1 MISFTIE
8 RKSLDDWVTTVTDS
22 VKTQID
28 EANQDL
34 VLYFQAEIDNQFR
47 KGDNGRWKELSPNYE
62 DYKIANF
69 GEQPILIATGA
80 MRQEY
85 LSGVEIRDEEVVVNM
100 PDSDAR
106 RYPALVHEGEI
117 TPTKFVV
124 PERSL
129 LDISDDGRIDGF
141 GDLAERRYTRAVEKG
156 IK

>member
-47 KGDNGRWKELSPNYE
+47 KGDNGRWKELSPSYE
-62 DYKIANF
+62 EYKQRHY
-69 GEQPILIATGA
+69 GDQPILIATGD
-80 MRQEY
+80 MRREY
-85 LSGVEIRDEEVVVNM
+85 LGGVEIENGEVVANM
-100 PDSDAR
+100 PDSAAR
-106 RYPALVHEGEI
+106 QYPALVHEGEI

-129 LDISDDGRIDGF
+129 LAISDDGRIDGF